1 MMSMQTVNEA
11 NSVVKVAEW
20 QQTYYASD
28 SGIQSGAT
36 TVRDDDS
43 STGYSGSKKYTSATT
58 STTTA
63 PATATGEGGAT
74 GGQED
79 LDAQYSLTR
88 AQRVRAAMFPE
99 TLVEGEAA
107 IPSAQSDPVQQS
119 NVQRLAE
126 PSQLLKTAIVHLIN
140 YQDDAEL
147 ATRAVPELTKL
158 LADDDPVVVNK
169 AAMIVN
175 QLTRKEASR
184 RVLVQSPTM
193 IGAVVRA
200 MTTAVDMETA
210 RCTASILHSLSH
222 QSEGLQVIFKSG
234 GIPALVRMLSSPVE
248 SILFYA
254 ITTLHN
260 LLLHQEGA
268 KMAVRLAD
276 GLQRMVPLLKK
287 SNPKFLAITTDCLQL
302 LSYGNQ
308 ESKLIIL
315 ANGGPDGLVFIMRNY
330 NYEKLLWTTSRVLK
344 VLSVCPSNKPAI
356 VETGGMQALGQHLT
370 GSSQRLIQN
379 CLWTLRNL
387 SDAATKQEGL
397 DGLLQ
402 ILVTQLGSDDVNMLT
417 CATGILSNLTCNNSR
432 NKTLVTQFGGV
443 EALIH
448 AVLRAGEKEDVA
460 EPAVCALRHLTSR
473 HQDAELAQNAVRLHY
488 GVPAVVKLLGQPHYW
503 PVVKA
508 TVGLIRNL
516 ALCPT
521 NQAPLRDAGTI
532 PRLVNLL
539 LKAHQD
545 TQRHAS
551 SSQQTY
557 QDGVRMEEIVEGCT
571 GALHILARDP
581 INRGEIASMQTI
593 PLFVQ
598 LLYSYVE
605 NVKRVAAGVLCEL
618 ALDKHSAELIDA
630 EGASA
635 PLMELLHS
643 NNEGIATYAAAVLF
657 RISEDKSSDYRKR
670 VSVELTH
677 SLFKHDPTAWEMAHS
692 VAMEPAYLAD
702 ELDGAYP
709 PYGYAELPLDTLP
722 LDPDLHE
729 TYMPEMSHDP
739 RQAYPEPL

>member
-1 MMSMQTVNEA
+1 MAMHMGEVDNGM
-11 NSVVKVAEW
+11 VKVAEW
-20 QQTYYASD
+20 QETMYGLD

-36 TVRDDDS
+36 TVRDDD
-43 STGYSGSKKYTSATT
+43 GDY
-58 STTTA
+58 TTTKHY
-63 PATATGEGGAT
+63 TMTT
-74 GGQED
+74 TVSGGQHD
-79 LDAQYSLTR
+79 LDGQYAMTR
-88 AQRVRAAMFPE
+88 AQRLRAAMFPE
-99 TLVEGEAA
+99 TLEEGTT
-107 IPSAQSDPVQQS
+107 ILSTQTDPSQMT

-126 PSQLLKTAIVHLIN
+126 PSQMLKTAIIHLIN

-158 LADDDPVVVNK
+158 LNDEDQVVVSK

-184 RVLVQSPTM
+184 RALMQSPQM
-193 IGAVVRA
+193 VAAVVRA
-200 MTTAVDMETA
+200 MQNTSDMETA
-210 RCTASILHSLSH
+210 RATASILHNLSH
-222 QSEGLQVIFKSG
+222 QREGLLSIFKSG
-234 GIPALVRMLSSPVE
+234 GIPALVRMLSSPIE
-248 SILFYA
+248 SVLFYA

-315 ANGGPDGLVFIMRNY
+315 ANAGPEGLVHIMRNY
-330 NYEKLLWTTSRVLK
+330 SYEKLLWTTSRVLK

-356 VETGGMQALGQHLT
+356 VEAGGMQALGKHLS
-370 GSSQRLIQN
+370 GSSQRLQQN

-387 SDAATKQEGL
+387 SDAATKQEGMDNL
-397 DGLLQ
+397 LQVLVGLLS
-402 ILVTQLGSDDVNMLT
+402 SDDINMLT
-417 CATGILSNLTCNNSR
+417 CATGILSNLTCNNSH
-432 NKTLVTQFGGV
+432 NKTLVTQSNGV

-448 AVLRAGEKEDVA
+448 AILRAGEKEDVT

-473 HQDAELAQNAVRLHY
+473 HQQAEMAQNGVRNHY
-488 GVPAVVKLLGQPHYW
+488 GIPAIVKLLNQPYYW
-503 PVVKA
+503 PVIKA
-508 TVGLIRNL
+508 AVGLIRNL
-516 ALCPT
+516 ALCPE
-521 NQAPLRDAGTI
+521 NQAPLRDAGVI
-532 PRLVNLL
+532 PRLVTLL
-539 LKAHQD
+539 SKAHQD
-545 TQRHAS
+545 AQKHGS
-551 SSQQTY
+551 SAQQTY

-581 INRGEIASMQTI
+581 VSRADIANMQTI

-598 LLYSYVE
+598 LLYSPVD

-618 ALDKHSAELIDA
+618 ALDKPSAEAIDS

-657 RISEDKSSDYRKR
+657 RISEDKNTDYKKR

-677 SLFKHDPTAWEMAHS
+677 SLFKHDPAAWEMAHNS
-692 VAMEPAYLAD
+692 VPMDAHYQE
-702 ELDGAYP
+702 ELDTGYQGFPVGA
-709 PYGYAELPLDTLP
+709 GYAGEMAMDGMEGNMM
-722 LDPDLHE
+722 HE
-729 TYMPEMSHDP
+729 DYSYE
-739 RQAYPEPL
+739 RQPYPY